1 MFLIPNDHVLINYHF
16 VPIVISYFRH
26 FFHFTHWG
34 WLYKLPYNFCNPN
47 FPFYAS
53 FPAAFHFRFY
63 FALFSL
69 LFLSFSRQPNT
80 PLEDDNS
87 RDAWIGLKALKRRV
101 ASLVL
106 GLLQV
111 VLMLLM
117 IQVLHLWFQTFQTRV

>member
-26 FFHFTHWG
+26 FCHFTHWG

-53 FPAAFHFRFY
+53 FPTDFHFRFY

-87 RDAWIGLKALKRRV
+87 RDAWLGLKALKRRV